1 LDVDLICRPGWM
13 IDILI
18 SHPYHFSIPATFLHP
33 IHLPSMDDFKIYY
46 YASAG
51 AGIAGILSHLVY
63 FIRGEHHQY
72 AHRWITRALAG
83 TAAVAIATLRLTDW
97 QPLLS
102 LILTA
107 LISTSYFLGL
117 YSSIGIYRV
126 FFHPLRRFK
135 GPFWARASNLYHM
148 YIIRKSDNYLVMK
161 KMHEKYGPII
171 RTGKDTPCPIVCFS
185 CSVDLTTTRTGKPL
199 SQRSSGNP
207 PCFERPRNVREG
219 PMVRPLFAI
228 GKSAHRS

>member
-1 LDVDLICRPGWM
+1 
-13 IDILI
+13 
-18 SHPYHFSIPATFLHP
+18 
-33 IHLPSMDDFKIYY
+33 MDDFKIYY
-46 YASAG
+46 YASSG

-72 AHRWITRALAG
+72 AHRWIKRALAG
-83 TAAVAIATLRLTDW
+83 IAAVVIATLHLTDW
-97 QPLLS
+97 QPLPS

-171 RTGKDTPCPIVCFS
+171 RTGNDTSCPIMYFS
-185 CSVDLTTTRTGKPL
+185 CSVDLMISRTGKPF
-199 SQRSSGNP
+199 SQRSSSHTP
-207 PCFERPRNVREG
+207 RSERPRNVRQG
-219 PMVRPLFAI
+219 ALVRPLSAL
-228 GKSAHRS
+228 GKSAHRP